1 MGIKRIFLAKD
12 LNKPRFYYL
21 LIGDKKFELTT
32 EQTLSIFDTVNHAEP
47 LVKSEFDKFE
57 LGWSDPNAKVYSVKE
72 CAVVFGDVVVSIDH
86 FFWSLSRLS
95 KTKALD
101 DLKPEHQ
108 NIPLVHPTEWGSR
121 IERAKGYK
129 GESYQNLGDW

>member
-12 LNKPRFYYL
+12 LDKPKLYYL
-21 LIGDKKFELTT
+21 LIGNKKFELTT
-32 EQTLSIFDTVNHAEP
+32 EQVLSIFDSVNYAEP
-47 LVKSEFDKFE
+47 LVKSELEKFE
-57 LGWSDPNAKVYSVKE
+57 LGWSNPKAEVYSVREKF
-72 CAVVFGDVVVSIDH
+72 VVFGDTVVQIDH

-101 DLKPEHQ
+101 SLKPEHQ
-108 NIPLVHPTEWGSR
+108 NTPVTSFEEWGSR
-121 IERAKGYK
+121 IERTKGYK

>member
-1 MGIKRIFLAKD
+1 MGFKRIFLAKD
-12 LNKPRFYYL
+12 LDKPRFYYL

-47 LVKSEFDKFE
+47 LLKSEFDKFE
-57 LGWSDPNAKVYSVKE
+57 LGWSDPNAEVYSVKE
-72 CAVVFGDVVVSIDH
+72 YAVVFGDVVVSIDH

-101 DLKPEHQ
+101 YLKPEHQ
-108 NIPLVHPTEWGSR
+108 NTPLVHPEEWGSR
-121 IERAKGYK
+121 IERDKGYK
-129 GESYQNLGDW
+129 GKSYQNLGDW